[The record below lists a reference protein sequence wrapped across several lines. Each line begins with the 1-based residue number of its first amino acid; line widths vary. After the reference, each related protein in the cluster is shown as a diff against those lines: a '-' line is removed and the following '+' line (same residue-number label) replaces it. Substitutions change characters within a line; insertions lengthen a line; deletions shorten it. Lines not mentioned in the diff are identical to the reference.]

1 MGDPGHNLLPASGA
15 DRQAILRLLANFLAD
30 FFREIPATDQTAL
43 PSIST
48 KI

>member
-1 MGDPGHNLLPASGA
+1 MGDPGHNLQPASGT
-15 DRQAILRLLANFLAD
+15 DRRAIFHLLENFLAD